1 MKAYKKSIVREILSS
16 KARFFSIMVIIF
28 LGVAFYSGIK
38 SAGPDMNITINKFY
52 SSQNL
57 MDSKVISTL
66 GLSEKD
72 LDLLKNNDKILDY
85 HGTHSIDVNLTN
97 MSNVVKF
104 MEYDGKNNINDFVV
118 LDGRLPEKSGEIALD
133 ERAFKLNK
141 DLKIGDEF
149 VIDTDEDTMK
159 NFKENKF
166 KIVGIVKSPMYIEK
180 ESRGATTVGKGT
192 VDYFGVLNSSD
203 IKMNA
208 YTEIYVRFKNVQ
220 GLDAYG
226 DEYKDLME
234 ENNKYLE
241 NLYSN
246 REVERVEEIKA
257 EAKKEF
263 DKAYEELN
271 ENEKLLL
278 DKEKE
283 LQDGKAQLA
292 EGKKQYNEKKL
303 EFENGIKTGAANIL
317 SGEKKLSEGQD
328 EINKQKANIQEGE
341 SQLNKAKDTI
351 DNSRQ
356 EFLNQGINPDESTSE
371 LQGKIENL
379 KKLSGTMTLL
389 SNDIKNTVNNLPEN
403 EPIPAEKIQYWKG
416 LIANLGSSEL
426 NGAIEGLEKN
436 PQNKNIA
443 IGIANSLGESVK
455 SINDNTSKLQ
465 VLLGGVTKYQEGKS
479 QYENQTAVFNAGKT
493 KLEEAQKQL
502 DNSRAELA
510 KGKKSLEE
518 GKVTGEKELQKA
530 KAKLDES
537 EEKLAEGEKAIA
549 ENKEKL
555 SEGRKEIEE
564 KEKSTLSDLE
574 QCNYY
579 VFDRTDNPGYSGYKD
594 SINSLD
600 SIASVLPVFFFI
612 VAVLICLTT
621 MTRMVEEK
629 RIEIGTMKALGYGDF
644 EISLKFVIYAALA
657 SILGCLLGI
666 LVGSN
671 ILPNIISN
679 AYTSVYSLPKITTYY
694 YPSYII
700 QALVISILCTV
711 GAALFVVR
719 VELKNKPSNLM
730 RPKAPK
736 LGKKILLERI
746 TPIWK
751 RLNFNQKVTCRN
763 IFRYKQRMLMTIF
776 GIAGCMA
783 LLVTGF
789 GLKDSNSGMVE
800 KQFDKLWKYETM
812 VVFGDNPT
820 EAEIQKYNDTLKELP
835 GYESN
840 LRMHQESVTFSKEGM
855 NKQTVSLYVPQN
867 KDDLDQFIVLN
878 DRVSGEKY
886 EVPDDGVVI
895 NEKLGKLLG
904 VSVGDT
910 ITFKD
915 ENNNPHEVKVEAI
928 AENYLMH
935 SMYMSPSYYEK
946 VFGEKPLYNTDLL
959 NFDKSKMNED
969 EISSKLM
976 ECKDVVN
983 VTMTSQI
990 EKTTEESAA
999 NMNVVMLVI
1008 ILSAGSLAFV
1018 VLYNLNNINVSERIR
1033 ELSTI
1038 KVLGFFDD
1046 EVTMYILRENII
1058 LTLLGI
1064 LAGSALGTILHAFI
1078 IKTSETDTMMM
1089 YPKIFITS
1097 YIFSALITI
1106 LFTVIVMIL
1115 MHVKLRKVNM
1125 IDALKSNE

>member
-38 SAGPDMNITINKFY
+38 SAGPDMNKTINKFY
-52 SSQNL
+52 NNENL

-66 GLSEKD
+66 GLSDKD
-72 LDLLKNNDKILDY
+72 LDLLKNDPKILDY
-85 HGTHSIDVNLTN
+85 YGTHSIDANLTN

-104 MEYDGKNNINDFVV
+104 MEYDGKNNINNLVV
-118 LDGRLPEKSGEIALD
+118 LEGKLPEKSGEIALD

-141 DLKIGDEF
+141 NLKIGDDFIIE
-149 VIDTDEDTMK
+149 TDENTMK
-159 NFKENKF
+159 NFKESKF

-180 ESRGATTVGKGT
+180 ESRGSTTVGKGT
-192 VDYFGVLNSSD
+192 IDYFGVLNSED
-203 IKMNA
+203 INMDA

-220 GLDAYG
+220 GIDAYG
-226 DEYKDLME
+226 DKYKELME

-241 NLYSN
+241 DLYSN
-246 REVERVEEIKA
+246 REVERVEEIKE

-263 DKAYEELN
+263 NKAYEELN

-283 LQDGKAQLA
+283 LQEGKAQLA
-292 EGKKQYNEKKL
+292 EGQAE
-303 EFENGIKTGAANIL
+303 IKN
-317 SGEKKLSEGQD
+317 
-328 EINKQKANIQEGE
+328 QKSNMEEGE
-341 SQLNKAKDTI
+341 TKLNDAKTTLH
-351 DNSRQ
+351 NSRQ
-356 EFLNQGINPDESTSE
+356 EFLNQGINPDESTNGLKE
-371 LQGKIENL
+371 KIENL
-379 KKLSGTMTLL
+379 KSLSKTMTSL
-389 SNDIKNTVNNLPEN
+389 SNDIKNTVNNLSGN
-403 EPIPAEKIQYWKG
+403 EKIPAEKIQYWKG
-416 LIANLGSSEL
+416 IVANLGLNEL
-426 NGAIEGLEKN
+426 NGAIGELEKN
-436 PQNKNIA
+436 PENKNIA
-443 IGIANSLGESVK
+443 LGLSDSLGKNVK

-465 VLLGGVTKYQEGKS
+465 VLLDGIIKYQEGKN
-479 QYENQTAVFNAGKT
+479 QYETQVALFNEGKS
-493 KLEEAQKQL
+493 KLYEAEKQL
-502 DNSRAELA
+502 ENSRAELA

-518 GKVTGEKELQKA
+518 GKAKGERELQKV
-530 KAKLDES
+530 KEKFDES
-537 EEKLAEGEKAIA
+537 EEKLREGQKAIE

-555 SEGRKEIEE
+555 AEGRKEVEE
-564 KEKSTLSDLE
+564 KEKSTLNDLDE
-574 QCNYY
+574 CNYY

-671 ILPNIISN
+671 ILPKIISN
-679 AYTSVYSLPKITTYY
+679 AYTSVYALPNIDTYY
-694 YPSYII
+694 YSSYII

-719 VELKNKPSNLM
+719 VELKNKPANLM

-751 RLNFNQKVTCRN
+751 RLNFNQKVTFRN

-789 GLKDSNSGMVE
+789 GLKDSNTGMVE
-800 KQFDKLWKYETM
+800 KQFDKLWKYEAM

-820 EAEIQKYNDTLKELP
+820 ETEIQKYNETLKELP
-835 GYESN
+835 GYENN

-855 NKQTVSLYVPQN
+855 NKQTVSLYVPEN
-867 KDDLDQFIVLN
+867 KDELDKFILLN
-878 DRVSGEKY
+878 DRISGEKY
-886 EVPDDGVVI
+886 EIPDEGVII

-904 VSVGDT
+904 VSIGDT

-915 ENNNPHEVKVEAI
+915 ENNNPHEVKVKEI

-946 VFGEKPLYNTDLL
+946 AFGKKAIYNTDLI
-959 NFDKSKMNED
+959 NFDKSKINED

-990 EKTTEESAA
+990 EKTTKESAA
-999 NMNVVMLVI
+999 NMNIVMLVI

-1064 LAGSALGTILHAFI
+1064 LSGSVLGKILHAFI
-1078 IKTSETDTMMM
+1078 IRTSETDTMMM
-1089 YPKIFITS
+1089 YPKIHISS

>member
-1 MKAYKKSIVREILSS
+1 MKAYQKSIVREILSS
-16 KARFFSIMVIIF
+16 KARFFSIMLIIF

-38 SAGPDMNITINKFY
+38 SAGPDMNKTINKFY
-52 SSQNL
+52 NNENL
-57 MDSKVISTL
+57 MDSKIISTL
-66 GLSEKD
+66 GLSDKD
-72 LDLLKNNDKILDY
+72 LELIKNDPNILDY
-85 HGTHSIDVNLTN
+85 YGTHSIDANLTN

-104 MEYDGKNNINDFVV
+104 MEYNVKNNINNLVV
-118 LDGRLPEKSGEIALD
+118 LEGKLPEKSGEIALD

-141 DLKIGDEF
+141 NLKIGDYF
-149 VIDTDEDTMK
+149 TIDADENTMK

-180 ESRGATTVGKGT
+180 ESRGSTTVGKGII
-192 VDYFGVLNSSD
+192 DYFGVLNIED
-203 IKMNA
+203 INMGA

-220 GLDAYG
+220 GLNAYG
-226 DEYKDLME
+226 DEYKELME

-241 NLYSN
+241 DLYSN
-246 REVERVEEIKA
+246 RKIERVEEIKW

-263 DKAYEELN
+263 NKAYEKLN
-271 ENEKLLL
+271 ENEKL
-278 DKEKE
+278 
-283 LQDGKAQLA
+283 A
-292 EGKKQYNEKKL
+292 
-303 EFENGIKTGAANIL
+303 
-317 SGEKKLSEGQD
+317 
-328 EINKQKANIQEGE
+328 
-341 SQLNKAKDTI
+341 
-351 DNSRQ
+351 
-356 EFLNQGINPDESTSE
+356 
-371 LQGKIENL
+371 
-379 KKLSGTMTLL
+379 
-389 SNDIKNTVNNLPEN
+389 
-403 EPIPAEKIQYWKG
+403 
-416 LIANLGSSEL
+416 
-426 NGAIEGLEKN
+426 
-436 PQNKNIA
+436 
-443 IGIANSLGESVK
+443 
-455 SINDNTSKLQ
+455 
-465 VLLGGVTKYQEGKS
+465 
-479 QYENQTAVFNAGKT
+479 
-493 KLEEAQKQL
+493 
-502 DNSRAELA
+502 
-510 KGKKSLEE
+510 
-518 GKVTGEKELQKA
+518 
-530 KAKLDES
+530 
-537 EEKLAEGEKAIA
+537 
-549 ENKEKL
+549 
-555 SEGRKEIEE
+555 EGRKEIEE
-564 KEKSTLSDLE
+564 KEKSTLNDFNE
-574 QCNYY
+574 CNYY
-579 VFDRTDNPGYSGYKD
+579 VFDRTDNPGYSGYND

-612 VAVLICLTT
+612 VSVLICLTT
-621 MTRMVEEK
+621 ITRMVEEK

-657 SILGCLLGI
+657 SIIGCLLGI

-679 AYTSVYSLPKITTYY
+679 AYTSLYDLPNIDTYY
-694 YPSYII
+694 YSSYII
-700 QALVISILCTV
+700 QALAISILCTV
-711 GAALFVVR
+711 GAASFVVR
-719 VELKNKPSNLM
+719 VELKNKPANLM

-746 TPIWK
+746 TPIWEK
-751 RLNFNQKVTCRN
+751 LNFNQKVTFRN

-789 GLKDSNSGMVE
+789 GLKDSNTGMVE
-800 KQFDKLWKYETM
+800 KQFDKLWNYETM
-812 VVFGDNPT
+812 VVFGDNHT
-820 EAEIQKYNDTLKELP
+820 ELEIQKYNEILKELP
-835 GYESN
+835 GYENN

-867 KDDLDQFIVLN
+867 KDELDKFIVLN
-878 DRVSGEKY
+878 DRILGKKY
-886 EVPDDGVVI
+886 EIPDEGVVI

-904 VSVGDT
+904 VSIGDI
-910 ITFKD
+910 ITFKN
-915 ENNNPHEVKVEAI
+915 ENNNTYDVEVKEI
-928 AENYLMH
+928 AENYIMH
-935 SMYMSPSYYEK
+935 SIYMSPSYYEK
-946 VFGEKPLYNTDLL
+946 VFGKKANYNTDLI
-959 NFDKSKMNED
+959 NFDKNKINED

-976 ECKDVVN
+976 ECKNVVN

-990 EKTTEESAA
+990 EKTTKESAA

-1064 LAGSALGTILHAFI
+1064 LAGASLGKILHAFI

-1089 YPKIFITS
+1089 YPNINITS

>member
-1 MKAYKKSIVREILSS
+1 MKAYKKSIVREILSL

-38 SAGPDMNITINKFY
+38 SAGPDMNKTINKFY
-52 SSQNL
+52 NSENL

-66 GLSEKD
+66 GLSDKD
-72 LDLLKNNDKILDY
+72 LDLLKNDPKILAY
-85 HGTHSIDVNLTN
+85 YGTHSIDANLTN

-104 MEYDGKNNINDFVV
+104 MEYDGNKNINNLV
-118 LDGRLPEKSGEIALD
+118 LLEGKLPEKSGEIALD

-141 DLKIGDEF
+141 NLKIGDDF
-149 VIDTDEDTMK
+149 IIDTDENTMN
-159 NFKENKF
+159 NFKESKF

-180 ESRGATTVGKGT
+180 ESRGSTTVGKGT
-192 VDYFGVLNSSD
+192 IDYFGILNSND
-203 IKMNA
+203 INMDA

-226 DEYKDLME
+226 DEYKELME

-241 NLYSN
+241 DLYSN
-246 REVERVEEIKA
+246 REIERVEEIKE

-263 DKAYEELN
+263 NKAYEELN

-283 LQDGKAQLA
+283 LQEGKAQLA
-292 EGKKQYNEKKL
+292 EGKKQYSDKKL
-303 EFENGIKTGAANIL
+303 EFEKGIKEGEANIL
-317 SGEKKLSEGQD
+317 KGEKQLEEGQA
-328 EINKQKANIQEGE
+328 EIKNQKSNMEEGE
-341 SQLNKAKDTI
+341 TKLNDAKTTLH
-351 DNSRQ
+351 NSRQ
-356 EFLNQGINPDESTSE
+356 EFLNQGINPDESTNGLKE
-371 LQGKIENL
+371 KIENL
-379 KKLSGTMTLL
+379 KSLSKTMTSL
-389 SNDIKNTVNNLPEN
+389 SNDIKNTVNNLSGN
-403 EPIPAEKIQYWKG
+403 EKIPAEKIQYWKV
-416 LIANLGSSEL
+416 IVANLRLNEL
-426 NGAIEGLEKN
+426 NGAIEDLEKN
-436 PQNKNIA
+436 PENKNIA
-443 IGIANSLGESVK
+443 LGLSDSLDKSVK

-465 VLLGGVTKYQEGKS
+465 VLLDGITKYQEGKN
-479 QYENQTAVFNAGKT
+479 QYETQVAVFNTGKS
-493 KLEEAQKQL
+493 KLYEAEKQL
-502 DNSRAELA
+502 EKGKAELA
-510 KGKKSLEE
+510 EGKKSLEE
-518 GKVTGEKELQKA
+518 GKAKGERELQKA
-530 KAKLDES
+530 KKKLDES
-537 EEKLAEGEKAIA
+537 EEKLKEGQKAIE

-555 SEGRKEIEE
+555 AEGRKEIEE
-564 KEKSTLSDLE
+564 KEKSTLNDLNE
-574 QCNYY
+574 CNYY

-666 LVGSN
+666 LV
-671 ILPNIISN
+671 
-679 AYTSVYSLPKITTYY
+679 
-694 YPSYII
+694 
-700 QALVISILCTV
+700 
-711 GAALFVVR
+711 
-719 VELKNKPSNLM
+719 ELKNKPANLM

-751 RLNFNQKVTCRN
+751 RLNFNQKVTFRN

-789 GLKDSNSGMVE
+789 GLKDSNTGMVE

-820 EAEIQKYNDTLKELP
+820 ETEIEKYNETLKELP
-835 GYESN
+835 GYENN

-855 NKQTVSLYVPQN
+855 NKQTVSLYVPEN
-867 KDDLDQFIVLN
+867 KDELDKFILLN
-878 DRVSGEKY
+878 DRISGEKY
-886 EVPDDGVVI
+886 EIPDEGVII

-904 VSVGDT
+904 VSIGDT

-915 ENNNPHEVKVEAI
+915 ENNNPHEVKVKEI

-946 VFGEKPLYNTDLL
+946 AFGKKAIYNTDLI
-959 NFDKSKMNED
+959 NFDKSKINED

-990 EKTTEESAA
+990 EKTTKESAA
-999 NMNVVMLVI
+999 NMNIVMLVI

-1064 LAGSALGTILHAFI
+1064 LSGSVLGKILHAFI
-1078 IKTSETDTMMM
+1078 IRTSETDTMMM
-1089 YPKIFITS
+1089 YPKIHISS

>member
-38 SAGPDMNITINKFY
+38 SAGPDMNRTINSFY

-57 MDSKVISTL
+57 MDSKIISTL
-66 GLSEKD
+66 GLTDKD

-85 HGTHSIDVNLTN
+85 YGTHSIDANLTN
-97 MSNVVKF
+97 MSNVVRF
-104 MEYDGKNNINDFVV
+104 MEYDGKNNINNFVV
-118 LDGRLPEKSGEIALD
+118 LEGRLPEKSGEIALD
-133 ERAFKLNK
+133 KRAFKLNK

-180 ESRGATTVGKGT
+180 ESRGATPVGKGT
-192 VDYFGVLNSSD
+192 IDYFGVLNSSD
-203 IKMNA
+203 INMDA

-234 ENNKYLE
+234 ENNKYIE
-241 NLYSN
+241 DLYSN

-257 EAKKEF
+257 EAQKEF
-263 DKAYEELN
+263 DKAYEQLN
-271 ENEKLLL
+271 DNEKLLL

-283 LQDGKAQLA
+283 LQEGKAQLVK
-292 EGKKQYNEKKL
+292 GKKQYSEKKL
-303 EFENGIKTGAANIL
+303 EFENSIKTGEANIL
-317 SGEKKLSEGQD
+317 NGEKKIEEGQA

-341 SQLNKAKDTI
+341 SQLNEAKATL

-371 LQGKIENL
+371 LKGKIDNL

-389 SNDIKNTVNNLPEN
+389 SNDIKNTVKNLPEN
-403 EPIPAEKIQYWKG
+403 EPIPVEKIQYWKG
-416 LIANLGSSEL
+416 LIANLGSNDL
-426 NGAIEGLEKN
+426 NGAMEALEKN
-436 PQNKNIA
+436 PENKNIA
-443 IGIANSLGESVK
+443 LGITASLDESIK
-455 SINDNTSKLQ
+455 SINENASKLQ
-465 VLLGGVTKYQEGKS
+465 VLIGGITKYQEGKS
-479 QYENQTAVFNAGKT
+479 QYENQLAVFNNGKA

-502 DNSRAELA
+502 DNSKAELA

-518 GKVTGEKELQKA
+518 GKVTGEKELNKA

-555 SEGRKEIEE
+555 AKGRKEIEE
-564 KEKSTLSDLE
+564 KEKSTLDGLKE
-574 QCNYY
+574 CNYY

-629 RIEIGTMKALGYGDF
+629 RIEIGTMKALGYGDLK
-644 EISLKFVIYAALA
+644 ISLKFTIYAAVA
-657 SILGCLLGI
+657 SILGCILGI

-679 AYTSVYSLPKITTYY
+679 AYTSVYSLPDINTYY
-694 YPSYII
+694 YPAYII

-711 GAALFVVR
+711 GAALFVLR

-730 RPKAPK
+730 RQKAPK

-751 RLNFNQKVTCRN
+751 RLNFNQKVTFRN

-812 VVFGDNPT
+812 VVFGDNPS
-820 EAEIQKYNDTLKELP
+820 EAEIQKYNETLKELP

-867 KDDLDQFIVLN
+867 QDELDQFIVLN

-886 EVPDDGVVI
+886 EVPNDGVVI
-895 NEKLGKLLG
+895 NEKLSKLLG

-910 ITFKD
+910 MTFKD

-946 VFGEKPLYNTDLL
+946 VFGKKPVYNTDLL

-1046 EVTMYILRENII
+1046 EVTMYILRENIV

-1064 LAGSALGTILHAFI
+1064 LAGSVLGKMLHVFI
-1078 IKTSETDTMMM
+1078 IRTSEVDTMMM
-1089 YPKIFITS
+1089 YPKISISS

>member
-38 SAGPDMNITINKFY
+38 SAGPDMNKTINKFY
-52 SSQNL
+52 NNENL

-66 GLSEKD
+66 GLSDKD
-72 LDLLKNNDKILDY
+72 LDLLKNDPKILDY
-85 HGTHSIDVNLTN
+85 YGTHSIDANLTN

-104 MEYDGKNNINDFVV
+104 MEYDGKNNINNLVV
-118 LDGRLPEKSGEIALD
+118 LEGKLPEKSGEIALD

-141 DLKIGDEF
+141 NLKIGDDFIIE
-149 VIDTDEDTMK
+149 TDENTMK
-159 NFKENKF
+159 NFKESKF

-180 ESRGATTVGKGT
+180 ESRGSTTVGKGT
-192 VDYFGVLNSSD
+192 IDYFGVLNSED
-203 IKMNA
+203 INMDA

-226 DEYKDLME
+226 DKYKELME

-241 NLYSN
+241 DLYSN
-246 REVERVEEIKA
+246 REVERVEEIKE

-263 DKAYEELN
+263 NKAYEELN

-283 LQDGKAQLA
+283 LQEGKAQLA
-292 EGKKQYNEKKL
+292 EGQAE
-303 EFENGIKTGAANIL
+303 IKN
-317 SGEKKLSEGQD
+317 
-328 EINKQKANIQEGE
+328 QKSNMEEGE
-341 SQLNKAKDTI
+341 TKLNDAKTTLH
-351 DNSRQ
+351 NSRQ
-356 EFLNQGINPDESTSE
+356 EFLNQGINPDESTNGLKE
-371 LQGKIENL
+371 KIENL
-379 KKLSGTMTLL
+379 KSLSKTMTSL
-389 SNDIKNTVNNLPEN
+389 SNDIKNTVNNLSGN
-403 EPIPAEKIQYWKG
+403 EKIPAEKIQYWKG
-416 LIANLGSSEL
+416 IVANLGLNEL
-426 NGAIEGLEKN
+426 NGAIGELEKN
-436 PQNKNIA
+436 PENKNIA
-443 IGIANSLGESVK
+443 LGLSDSLGKNVK

-465 VLLGGVTKYQEGKS
+465 VLLDGIIKYQEGKN
-479 QYENQTAVFNAGKT
+479 QYETQVALFNEGKS
-493 KLEEAQKQL
+493 KLYEAEKQL
-502 DNSRAELA
+502 ENSRAELA

-518 GKVTGEKELQKA
+518 GKAKGERELQKV
-530 KAKLDES
+530 KEKFDES
-537 EEKLAEGEKAIA
+537 EEKLREGQKAIE

-555 SEGRKEIEE
+555 AEGRKEVEE
-564 KEKSTLSDLE
+564 KEKSTLNDLDE
-574 QCNYY
+574 CNYY

-671 ILPNIISN
+671 ILPKIISN
-679 AYTSVYSLPKITTYY
+679 AYTSVYALPNIDTYY
-694 YPSYII
+694 YSSYII

-719 VELKNKPSNLM
+719 VELKNKPANLM

-751 RLNFNQKVTCRN
+751 RLNFNQKVTFRN

-789 GLKDSNSGMVE
+789 GLKDSNTGMVE
-800 KQFDKLWKYETM
+800 KQFDKLWKYEAM

-820 EAEIQKYNDTLKELP
+820 ETEIQKYNETLKELP
-835 GYESN
+835 GYENN

-855 NKQTVSLYVPQN
+855 NKQTVSLYVPEN
-867 KDDLDQFIVLN
+867 KDELDKFILLN
-878 DRVSGEKY
+878 DRISGEKY
-886 EVPDDGVVI
+886 EIPDEGVII

-904 VSVGDT
+904 VSIGDT

-915 ENNNPHEVKVEAI
+915 ENNNPHEVKVKEI

-946 VFGEKPLYNTDLL
+946 AFGKKAIYNTDLI
-959 NFDKSKMNED
+959 NFDKSKINED

-990 EKTTEESAA
+990 EKTTKESAA
-999 NMNVVMLVI
+999 NMNIVMLVI

-1064 LAGSALGTILHAFI
+1064 LSGSVLGKILHAFI
-1078 IKTSETDTMMM
+1078 IRTSETDTMMM
-1089 YPKIFITS
+1089 YPKIHISS

>member
-38 SAGPDMNITINKFY
+38 SAGPDMNKTINKFY
-52 SSQNL
+52 NNENL
-57 MDSKVISTL
+57 MDSKIISTL
-66 GLSEKD
+66 GLSDKD
-72 LDLLKNNDKILDY
+72 LDLLKNDPKILDY
-85 HGTHSIDVNLTN
+85 YGTHSIDANLTN

-104 MEYDGKNNINDFVV
+104 MEYDGKNNINNLVV
-118 LDGRLPEKSGEIALD
+118 LEGKLPEKSGEIALD

-141 DLKIGDEF
+141 NLKIGDDFIIE
-149 VIDTDEDTMK
+149 TDENTMK

-180 ESRGATTVGKGT
+180 ESRGSTTVGKGT
-192 VDYFGVLNSSD
+192 IDYFGVLNSND
-203 IKMNA
+203 INMYA

-226 DEYKDLME
+226 DEYKELME

-241 NLYSN
+241 DLYSN
-246 REVERVEEIKA
+246 REVERVEEIKG

-263 DKAYEELN
+263 NKAYEEL
-271 ENEKLLL
+271 NEKLLL

-283 LQDGKAQLA
+283 LQEGKAQLA
-292 EGKKQYNEKKL
+292 EGKKQYSDKKL
-303 EFENGIKTGAANIL
+303 EFEKGIKEGEANIL
-317 SGEKKLSEGQD
+317 KGEKQLEEGQA
-328 EINKQKANIQEGE
+328 EIKKQKSNMEEGE
-341 SQLNKAKDTI
+341 AKLNDAKTTLH
-351 DNSRQ
+351 NSKQ
-356 EFLNQGINPDESTSE
+356 EFLNQGINPDESTNE
-371 LQGKIENL
+371 LKDKIENL
-379 KKLSGTMTLL
+379 KSLSKTMTSL
-389 SNDIKNTVNNLPEN
+389 SNDIKTTVTNLSGN
-403 EPIPAEKIQYWKG
+403 EKIPAETIQHWKG
-416 LIANLGSSEL
+416 IVANLGSNEL
-426 NGAIEGLEKN
+426 NGAIENLEKN
-436 PQNKNIA
+436 PENKNIA
-443 IGIANSLGESVK
+443 LGLSDSLDKSVK
-455 SINDNTSKLQ
+455 SINDNASKLQ
-465 VLLGGVTKYQEGKS
+465 VLIDGITKYQEGKK
-479 QYENQTAVFNAGKT
+479 QYETQVAVFNAGKS
-493 KLEEAQKQL
+493 KLYEAEKQL
-502 DNSRAELA
+502 ENSRAELA
-510 KGKKSLEE
+510 EGKKSLEE
-518 GKVTGEKELQKA
+518 GKATGEIELQKA
-530 KAKLDES
+530 KDKLEES
-537 EEKLAEGEKAIA
+537 EEKLKEGQKAIE

-555 SEGRKEIEE
+555 AEGRKEIEE
-564 KEKSTLSDLE
+564 KEKSTLSDLDE
-574 QCNYY
+574 CNYY

-657 SILGCLLGI
+657 STLGCLLGI

-671 ILPNIISN
+671 ILPKIISN
-679 AYTSVYSLPKITTYY
+679 AYTSVYALPSIDTYY

-751 RLNFNQKVTCRN
+751 RLNFNQKVTFRN

-789 GLKDSNSGMVE
+789 GLKDSNTGMVE
-800 KQFDKLWKYETM
+800 KQFDKLWNYETM

-820 EAEIQKYNDTLKELP
+820 ETEIQKYNETLKELP
-835 GYESN
+835 GYANN

-867 KDDLDQFIVLN
+867 KDELDKFILLN
-878 DRVSGEKY
+878 DRISGEKY
-886 EVPDDGVVI
+886 EIPDEGVVI
-895 NEKLGKLLG
+895 NEKLGKLLV
-904 VSVGDT
+904 VSIGDT

-915 ENNNPHEVKVEAI
+915 ENNNPHEVKVAEI

-935 SMYMSPSYYEK
+935 SMYMSPEYYEK
-946 VFGEKPLYNTDLL
+946 VFGKKANYNTDLI
-959 NFDKSKMNED
+959 NFDKSKINED

-990 EKTTEESAA
+990 EKTTKESAA

-1064 LAGSALGTILHAFI
+1064 LAGSVLGKILHAFI
-1078 IKTSETDTMMM
+1078 IRTSETDTMMM
-1089 YPKIFITS
+1089 YPKIHIAS